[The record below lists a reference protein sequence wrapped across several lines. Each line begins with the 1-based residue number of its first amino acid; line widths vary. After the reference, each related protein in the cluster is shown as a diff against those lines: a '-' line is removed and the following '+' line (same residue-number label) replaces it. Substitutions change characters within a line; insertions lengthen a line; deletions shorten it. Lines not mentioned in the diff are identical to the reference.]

1 MKTAANHRE
10 KRTMFNPFVVPVVQV
25 DIPQYL
31 GSYPRT
37 HHQPSRLVQKNYVVH
52 IFDGSNPSL
61 KKKTNEM
68 MVKSR

>member
-1 MKTAANHRE
+1 
-10 KRTMFNPFVVPVVQV
+10 MFNPFVVPVVQV

-61 KKKTNEM
+61 KKKNE
-68 MVKSR
+68 RNDG